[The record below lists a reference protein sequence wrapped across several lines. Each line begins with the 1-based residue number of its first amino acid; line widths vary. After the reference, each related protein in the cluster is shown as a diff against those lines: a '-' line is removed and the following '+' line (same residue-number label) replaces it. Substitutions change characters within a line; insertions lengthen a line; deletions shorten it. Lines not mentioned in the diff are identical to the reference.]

1 MRKFIEPLGGLLPLI
16 QQHTQHLKCPS
27 AIVAARAAVAKTAAV
42 RQLRPQPLFY
52 KMAAVGAL
60 AALINMP
67 FGVWRQNTT
76 KFSPAWFAAVHAPI
90 PFIAIFR
97 KAVVMPKWA
106 MLLTFAAAIAGQ
118 AAGAQWERTRLA
130 HGGQSW
136 GSILDGSGMDL
147 GSKSAV
153 LKLACPMTYS
163 QQAERFVEGV
173 CGVESEQR
181 VVGSAPMACPAVRV
195 K

>member
-27 AIVAARAAVAKTAAV
+27 AIVVARAAVAKTAAV

-67 FGVWRQNTT
+67 FGVWREHTT

-97 KAVVMPKWA
+97 KAVIMPKWA
-106 MLLTFAAAIAGQ
+106 MLLTFSAAIAGQ
-118 AAGAQWERTRLA
+118 AIGAHWERDRVA
-130 HGGQSW
+130 RGGQPWLS
-136 GSILDGSGMDL
+136 SL
-147 GSKSAV
+147 AV
-153 LKLACPMTYS
+153 GGNHSQRVLRLACPMTYS
-163 QQAERFVEGV
+163 QQAERFVDGV
-173 CGVESEQR
+173 CRVESGGER
-181 VVGSAPMACPAVRV
+181 AGAVACPAVPV

>member
-16 QQHTQHLKCPS
+16 ERHVRSMQCPS

-60 AALINMP
+60 AAILNMP
-67 FGVWRQNTT
+67 FGVWREHTD
-76 KFSPAWFAAVHAPI
+76 KFSPAWFAAVHTPI

-106 MLLTFAAAIAGQ
+106 MLLTFSAAVVGQ
-118 AAGAQWERTRLA
+118 AYGAQWERNRLA
-130 HGGQSW
+130 SGGGLPW
-136 GSILDGSGMDL
+136 APNND
-147 GSKSAV
+147 V
-153 LKLACPMTYS
+153 LKLACPMTYT
-163 QQAERFVEGV
+163 QQAERFVDGV
-173 CGVESEQR
+173 CKEDKPRAVHCPSTVE
-181 VVGSAPMACPAVRV
+181 VN
-195 K
+195 